1 MTSRTDENS
10 VSVEQTGNAAHTG
23 TITLTG
29 SSPTTLN
36 LTQQSNTAQS
46 YSLTQNC
53 VTVGGC
59 SISVTQGN

>member
-1 MTSRTDENS
+1 MTSRNDENN
-10 VSVEQTGNAAHTG
+10 VNVTQTGYAAHTG

-29 SSPTTLN
+29 SSPTTLT
-36 LTQQSNTAQS
+36 LTQQGNTAQA

-59 SISVTQGN
+59 AVSVTQGN

>member
-1 MTSRTDENS
+1 MTSRNDENN
-10 VSVEQTGNAAHTG
+10 VKVTQTGYAAHPG

-29 SSPTTLN
+29 SSPTTLT
-36 LTQQSNTAQS
+36 LTQQGNTAQA

-59 SISVTQGN
+59 AVSVTQGN